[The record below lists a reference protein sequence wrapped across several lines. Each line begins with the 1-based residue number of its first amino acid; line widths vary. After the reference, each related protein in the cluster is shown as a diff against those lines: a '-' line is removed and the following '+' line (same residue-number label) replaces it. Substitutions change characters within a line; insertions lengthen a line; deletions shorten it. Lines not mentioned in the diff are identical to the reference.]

1 MQRATEAADRLSN
14 AFINEIEISFEN
26 KPKDTV
32 ISVIS
37 NTENLHQAPNNQ
49 KEILKLMVEDEFD
62 ATKKINVRNGLYLIL
77 ILFISTIYSS
87 LYLLMPQHNF
97 IDEPQYWYDVL
108 FIFVILGPFLMV
120 LTNLQICHLT
130 LKIPSM
136 MSTKTVLLLCLSA
149 TMGFAL
155 PFSIS
160 NIVRNSYLG
169 YNHQNCFFL
178 LSVLSMIFIFYPV
191 LWFEIPLN
199 LRKDGTFRK
208 RIYTFMVM
216 MIWFVLITLQFK
228 GISILIEKLPLNM
241 KWAVALI
248 INLARI
254 FNLKIL
260 SKFCDKFDHYDTTMI
275 HIASTCFV
283 NFPFAIFIVSILC
296 YAPQV
301 VTSPILFGEF
311 FKNFYIS
318 YGAFKVHISVKAV
331 EANNWDTRRTKEV
344 HTVILNIIIN
354 LLVPM
359 AFLAIVSIAKYA
371 PNEWMYD
378 NFTLKFMSY
387 GEVNAVSKLFSGV
400 TLVFLVNLASS
411 IFSAVLL
418 RELCHLNIYYDC
430 CQMIDQ
436 CWTLIT
442 LLLTSSLF
450 VVNCKLYF
458 MYIIM
463 INTYVMQNNILKII
477 YFIYF

>member
-1 MQRATEAADRLSN
+1 MDDMKTQRATASAHRLAN
-14 AFINEIEISFEN
+14 AFIDEIEISFDN

-37 NTENLHQAPNNQ
+37 NTENSHQASNNQ

-62 ATKKINVRNGLYLIL
+62 ATKKINMRNGLYLIL
-77 ILFISTIYSS
+77 IFFISTIYSS
-87 LYLLMPQHNF
+87 LYLFMPQHNF
-97 IDEPQYWYDVL
+97 IDEPQYWYELL
-108 FIFVILGPFLMV
+108 FTFVILGPFLMV

-136 MSTKTVLLLCLSA
+136 MSTKTALLLYLSA

-160 NIVRNSYLG
+160 NIVWNSYLG
-169 YNHQNCFFL
+169 YNHQNHFFL
-178 LSVLSMIFIFYPV
+178 LSILSMLFIFYFV

-216 MIWFVLITLQFK
+216 MVWFVLITLQFK

-241 KWAVALI
+241 KWAAALI

-260 SKFCDKFDHYDTTMI
+260 SKFCDKFELYDKTMI

-283 NFPFAIFIVSILC
+283 NFAYAIFIVSILC
-296 YAPQV
+296 YSPPV

-318 YGAFKVHISVKAV
+318 YNAFKVHVSVKAV
-331 EANNWDTRRTKEV
+331 EANNWDTRRTTEV
-344 HTVILNIIIN
+344 HTVILNIIIH

-371 PNEWMYD
+371 PNGWMYD

-387 GEVNAVSKLFSGV
+387 GDANAVSKLFSGV
-400 TLVFLVNLASS
+400 TLCFLVNFASS

-418 RELCHLNIYYDC
+418 RELCHLNVYYDF
-430 CQMIDQ
+430 CQMINQ
-436 CWTLIT
+436 SWTLIT
-442 LLLTSSLF
+442 LLLTSSLL
-450 VVNCKLYF
+450 VVNCKLDF
-458 MYIIM
+458 ISIVM
-463 INTYVMQNNILKII
+463 I
-477 YFIYF
+477 

>member
-1 MQRATEAADRLSN
+1 MKMQRTTSSADRLSN
-14 AFINEIEISFEN
+14 AFIEEIEIIFDN

-37 NTENLHQAPNNQ
+37 STENSHPVPNNQ

-62 ATKKINVRNGLYLIL
+62 ATRKINMRNGVYLIL

-87 LYLLMPQHNF
+87 LFLLMPQHNF
-97 IDEPQYWYDVL
+97 IDEPQYWYELL

-136 MSTKTVLLLCLSA
+136 MSTRTVLLLCLST
-149 TMGFAL
+149 TMGFAI

-160 NIVRNSYLG
+160 NIVWNSYLG
-169 YNHQNCFFL
+169 YNHQNHFFL
-178 LSVLSMIFIFYPV
+178 LSILSMLFIFYSV
-191 LWFEIPLN
+191 LWYEIPLN
-199 LRKDGTFRK
+199 LRKDDTFRK
-208 RIYTFMVM
+208 RIYNFMLM
-216 MIWFVLITLQFK
+216 MIWFFLMTLQFK
-228 GISILIEKLPLNM
+228 GMSILIEKLPLNM

-254 FNLKIL
+254 FNLKIQ
-260 SKFCDKFDHYDTTMI
+260 SKFCDKFELYDKTMI

-283 NFPFAIFIVSILC
+283 KFAYAIFIVSILC
-296 YAPQV
+296 YAPPV
-301 VTSPILFGEF
+301 VTSPVLFGEF

-318 YGAFKVHISVKAV
+318 YNAFKVHISVKAV
-331 EANNWDTRRTKEV
+331 EANNWDTRRTTEV
-344 HTVILNIIIN
+344 HTVILNIIAN

-371 PNEWMYD
+371 PNGWMYD

-387 GEVNAVSKLFSGV
+387 EEANGVSKLFSGV
-400 TLVFLVNLASS
+400 TLGFLVNLASS

-418 RELCHLNIYYDC
+418 RELCHLNVYYDF
-430 CQMIDQ
+430 CQMINQ

-442 LLLTSSLF
+442 LLFTSTLF

-458 MYIIM
+458 KSILM
-463 INTYVMQNNILKII
+463 I
-477 YFIYF
+477 